1 MLGNI
6 TIGQYVGGDS
16 VLHRSDPR
24 TKIIAAILMMA
35 VIFILTDILSYI
47 IFAFLLLFMILVSR
61 IPIKYTLKGLK
72 PIFFLIIFT
81 VIINLFTVKGVVAVD
96 LGFASITN
104 EGIYTAARLALRLIL
119 LVISAS
125 LLTLTTTPINLTDGI
140 ERLLKP
146 LSKIGFPGHELALM
160 MTIALRFIPTL
171 VEETDKIMKAQKSRG
186 ADLESGNI
194 IKRAKSFLPVLVP
207 LFVNSFKRADDLAI
221 AMEARGYRGGKGRT
235 RLKELHF
242 SSADLNLSSFLII
255 TMTCMIVF
263 DKLLIR

>member
-16 VLHRSDPR
+16 FLHRTDPR
-24 TKIIAAILMMA
+24 TKIIAAIITMA
-35 VIFILTDILSYI
+35 AIFIMADIISYI
-47 IFAFLLLFMILVSR
+47 VFAAVLLFVILICR
-61 IPIKYTLKGLK
+61 IPVKYTLRGLR
-72 PIFFLIIFT
+72 PIFFLILFT
-81 VIINLFTVKGVVAVD
+81 VVINLFTIKGIVVLD
-96 LGFASITN
+96 LGFASITE
-104 EGIYTAARLALRLIL
+104 EGIYTAVRLALRLIL

-125 LLTLTTTPINLTDGI
+125 MLTLTTTPINLTDGI
-140 ERLLKP
+140 ERLLMP
-146 LSKIGFPGHELALM
+146 LSRLGFPGHEIALM

-186 ADLESGNI
+186 ADFESGNL

-207 LFVNSFKRADDLAI
+207 LFVNSFKRADDLAV

-242 SSADLNLSSFLII
+242 TFTDLRFAFSLLFTL
-255 TMTCMIVF
+255 TCIMIL
-263 DKLLIR
+263 DKLILG

>member
-6 TIGQYVGGDS
+6 TLGQYVGGDS

-24 TKIIAAILMMA
+24 TKIIATILMMA
-35 VIFILTDILSYI
+35 VIFILTDILSYVV
-47 IFAFLLLFMILVSR
+47 FAFLLLFMILVSR
-61 IPIKYTLKGLK
+61 IPIKYTLRGLK

-81 VIINLFTVKGVVAVD
+81 VIINLFTIKGFVVLN
-96 LGFASITN
+96 LGFASITR
-104 EGIYTAARLALRLIL
+104 EGIYTAGRLALRLIL
-119 LVISAS
+119 LVVSAS

-146 LSKIGFPGHELALM
+146 LSKIGFPGHEIALM

-186 ADLESGNI
+186 ADFESGNI
-194 IKRAKSFLPVLVP
+194 VKRAKSFLPVLVP

-221 AMEARGYRGGKGRT
+221 AMEARGYRGGEGRT
-235 RLKELHF
+235 RLKELRFTMTDLRF
-242 SSADLNLSSFLII
+242 SFSLIF
-255 TMTCMIVF
+255 TMTCMILL
-263 DKLLIR
+263 DKLILG